1 MASTQQRQQG
11 AALVVVLSILSVA
24 LMLGLSGVSGSVVNE
39 RLAGNYRASVMAQ
52 NEAEA
57 GLYAFNGALSTAVDA
72 LNNGQTPNPPVF
84 NANPTTFV
92 ADLRSAALQ
101 ARNAATPEQAQAAL
115 QGALSGEWSP
125 QGSIS
130 SNGRH
135 RWRPMPALPEDD
147 ALLAGQLGL
156 RIESEGYFGAV
167 GDEAVRTVTGLV
179 VLPELPPP
187 GSRGLMSCEGV
198 QVKGSGIIDSYDSRD
213 GTYGGSNAQRSNVVV
228 GTQTEGAEIRV
239 TGASPIHGE
248 VAASGT
254 FSTTGSGAVHGNVKA
269 NDTIS
274 IDGGGSN
281 IYGNVTGLGDVGI
294 NSSGTVHGDVLA
306 AGTLTLG
313 NWSSRIEGDAIVSA
327 VSSVRTA
334 ADQVGGVLDA
344 DSGGPQGLTPVFSVA
359 TPEECEV
366 PVQTG
371 RYADYLAKMPTSSG
385 ALDMKGAE
393 RNIVLDGSGLHDP
406 GGKVSDIGPAKQHQ
420 GKSVVRFDSL
430 KLAGSANFHIGSAGN
445 PVDMVM
451 VVTGDIDIGGGGSF
465 RIAEGS
471 SLTIVTAGEF
481 KLASAI
487 EVGDGKPS
495 RSDLDG
501 NVTPILSVISVHDD
515 SSHGRSGV
523 FIGGASNFYG
533 QIIAPYSHVEV
544 TGSGQFFGE
553 VVGRSIE
560 VKGAGGFHYDEAFD
574 DTEGGVGG
582 GGLMAFPRLKGIW
595 LG

>member
-1 MASTQQRQQG
+1 MAGTQQSQQG
-11 AALVVVLSILSVA
+11 AALVVVLSMLSVS
-24 LMLGLSGVSGSVVNE
+24 LMLGLSGITGSQVNE
-39 RLAGNYRASVMAQ
+39 RLAGNYRSSVIAQ

-57 GLYAFNGALSTAVDA
+57 GLYAFNDELRGAIDA
-72 LNNGQTPNPPVF
+72 FNNDQPPNPPVF

-92 ADLRSAALQ
+92 ADLRSAAVD

-115 QGALSGEWSP
+115 NGALPGTWSEE
-125 QGSIS
+125 GTIS
-130 SNGRH
+130 TNGRH
-135 RWRPMPALPEDD
+135 RWRLLPALPEDD
-147 ALLAGQLGL
+147 ALLAGQAGI
-156 RIESEGYFGAV
+156 RIVSEGFFGNAA
-167 GDEAVRTVTGLV
+167 DEAMRTATALV
-179 VLPELPPP
+179 AVPVPPPP

-198 QVKGSGIIDSYDSRD
+198 QVKGSGIIDSYDSRE
-213 GTYGGSNAQRSNVVV
+213 GPYGGSNAQRSNVVV
-228 GTQTEGAEIRV
+228 GTQTEGAEVKV

-274 IDGGGSN
+274 ISGGGSN
-281 IYGNVTGLGDVGI
+281 IYGNVTGLGDVAI
-294 NSSGTVHGDVLA
+294 TSSGTVHGDVQA
-306 AGTLTLG
+306 AGTLSLG
-313 NWSSRIEGDAIVSA
+313 NWSSRIEGDALVSA

-344 DSGGPQGLTPVFSVA
+344 DSGGPQGLTPVFSVSS
-359 TPEECEV
+359 PEECDV
-366 PVQTG
+366 PVQVG
-371 RYADYLAKMPTSSG
+371 WYDEYLAQVEASSG
-385 ALDMKGAE
+385 ELDMKGAG
-393 RNIVLDGSGLHDP
+393 RNIVLDASGLHDP
-406 GGKVSDIGPAKQHQ
+406 GGKVSDIGTPQQYQ
-420 GKSVVRFDSL
+420 GKSIVRFDSL

-465 RIAEGS
+465 RVAEGS

-487 EVGDGKPS
+487 EVGDGKPT
-495 RSDLDG
+495 RVDVNG
-501 NVTPILSVISVHDD
+501 NVSPILSVVSVHDD
-515 SSHGRSGV
+515 TTHAGSGV
-523 FIGGASNFYG
+523 FLGGASNFYG
-533 QIIAPYSHVEV
+533 QIIAPHSHVEV
-544 TGSGQFFGE
+544 TGSGQFYGE

-582 GGLMAFPRLKGIW
+582 GGPTAMPRIEGIW
-595 LG
+595 VG

>member
-1 MASTQQRQQG
+1 MAGTQQQQRG
-11 AALVVVLSILSVA
+11 AALVVVLSLLSMA
-24 LMLGLSGVSGSVVNE
+24 LMLGLSGISGSLVNE

-57 GLYAFNGALSTAVDA
+57 GLYAFNDSLRGAIEA

-84 NANPTTFV
+84 GSNPNAFLG
-92 ADLRSAALQ
+92 ALRSAASQ
-101 ARNAATPEQAQAAL
+101 ARQAATPEQALAAL
-115 QGALSGEWSP
+115 QGALSGPWSA
-125 QGSIS
+125 QGNIS
-130 SNGRH
+130 PNGRH

-147 ALLAGQLGL
+147 ALLAGQVGM
-156 RIESEGYFGAV
+156 RIESEGYFGNAA
-167 GDEAVRTVTGLV
+167 DEALRTATALV
-179 VLPELPPP
+179 ALPAMPPP

-198 QVKGSGIIDSYDSRD
+198 QVKGSGLIDSYDSRE
-213 GTYGGSNAQRSNVVV
+213 GAYGGSNAQRSNVVV
-228 GTQTEGAEIRV
+228 GTQTEGAEVRV

-254 FSTTGSGAVHGNVKA
+254 FSTNGSGAVHGNVKA

-274 IDGGGSN
+274 ISGGGSN
-281 IYGNVTGLGDVGI
+281 IYGNVTGLGNVAI
-294 NSSGTVHGDVLA
+294 TSSGTVHGDVLA

-313 NWSSRIEGDAIVSA
+313 NWSSRIEGDALVAA

-334 ADQVGGVLDA
+334 SDQVGGVLDA
-344 DSGGPQGLTPVFSVA
+344 DSGGPQGLTPVFSVS

-366 PVQTG
+366 PVQAG
-371 RYADYLAKMPTSSG
+371 RYAEYLAAVPTSSG
-385 ALDMKGAE
+385 ELDMKGGP
-393 RNIVLDGSGLHDP
+393 RDIILDANGLHDP
-406 GGKVSDIGPAKQHQ
+406 NNSVPNIGTPQQYQ
-420 GKSVVRFDSL
+420 GKPIVRFDSL
-430 KLAGSANFHIGSAGN
+430 KLAGSADFHVGSAGN

-465 RIAEGS
+465 NIAQGS

-481 KLASAI
+481 KLASGI
-487 EVGDGKPS
+487 QVGDGKPT
-495 RSDLDG
+495 RVDVNG
-501 NVTPILSVISVHDD
+501 NVSPVLSVISVHDD
-515 SSHGRSGV
+515 TSHSGSGV

-533 QIIAPYSHVEV
+533 QIIAPHSHVEI
-544 TGSGQFFGE
+544 TGSGQFYGE

-582 GGLMAFPRLKGIW
+582 GGSIVMPSLQAIW
-595 LG
+595 VG